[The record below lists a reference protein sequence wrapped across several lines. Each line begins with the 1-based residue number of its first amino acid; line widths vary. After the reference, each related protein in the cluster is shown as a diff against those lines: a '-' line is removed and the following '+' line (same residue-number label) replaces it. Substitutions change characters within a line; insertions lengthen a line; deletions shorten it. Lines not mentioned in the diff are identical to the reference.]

1 MEPRR
6 TVAVAAVALA
16 CALAGPIAHAQP
28 AKKPADAKGSRPAAP
43 EPAKPRH
50 PATEPAKPR
59 NATPEPAKPAT
70 PPDTGAW
77 SAKHTSALV
86 RIAHELVTSL
96 GEVPTGATVVVSP
109 LATDVAASKPDEL
122 SARVASL
129 VAGRMGTAHAHP
141 EPASLAVARGIS
153 GRGSTLVYVKIEIA
167 KGEIRATGDLYPLI
181 SNGWDRLRNP
191 VPEPRAHAF
200 AHTAIDAEIRS
211 FLSPVLLEQAKI
223 HKAKSDDGGILAVGC
238 GDVDGDGGVE
248 LVLASRTRV
257 SLARLRGGKVVVE
270 RSTPWSKLASRVPV
284 PAREPIAA
292 AVVGEPEG
300 KGNVFVGTTDRG
312 GVVVDRELLA
322 REALAGLPVPG
333 LGGAGCAV
341 PRPDTGGFEGV
352 AVACRASMAG
362 AEIGI
367 DAPLAS
373 YDAVATLALVDA
385 RGGVSMLVGQ
395 REPNGKLH
403 LRARSVNDANGAVGA
418 NGMAGTTGANGAVST
433 NGTAGA
439 TGVTDVTVDD
449 VGAQVLL
456 ADLDLDGHAE
466 VVTTANTASADD
478 EIVVSTLTG
487 DKLTVRLRLPTKSA
501 VRALAAC
508 PPEDKGIPALVAAVG
523 SEVWVVR

>member
-1 MEPRR
+1 MSHDSLERARPGRVRRSRRPRIG
-6 TVAVAAVALA
+6 VATIALA
-16 CALAGPIAHAQP
+16 CVLASPFARAQH
-28 AKKPADAKGSRPAAP
+28 AKKPTDTKAP
-43 EPAKPRH
+43 R
-50 PATEPAKPR
+50 T
-59 NATPEPAKPAT
+59 ATPGPAKPAP
-70 PPDTGAW
+70 PPDAGAW

-96 GEVPTGATVVVSP
+96 GEVPAGATVVVSP
-109 LATDVAASKPDEL
+109 LTSDVTASKPDEL

-167 KGEIRATGDLYPLI
+167 KGEIRATGDLYPVI

-200 AHTAIDAEIRS
+200 AHAAIDAEIRS
-211 FLSPVLLEQAKI
+211 FLSPVLLEQAKV
-223 HKAKSDDGGILAVGC
+223 HKAKSDDGGILAIGC

-284 PAREPIAA
+284 PAREPLAA

-333 LGGAGCAV
+333 LGGAGCAT
-341 PRPDTGGFEGV
+341 PRPDTGGFEGA

-367 DAPLAS
+367 DAPLAN

-403 LRARSVNDANGAVGA
+403 LRARGA
-418 NGMAGTTGANGAVST
+418 NANAD
-433 NGTAGA
+433 A
-439 TGVTDVTVDD
+439 TDVTVDD

-466 VVTTANTASADD
+466 VVTTANTMGTDD

-487 DKLTVRLRLPTKSA
+487 DKLTVRLRFPTRSA

-508 PPEDKGIPALVAAVG
+508 PPEDKGVPALVAAVG